1 MFLILLLE
9 VFRNY
14 NKNTLSW
21 WSWHYNTWQ
30 CLMEVVLEFLLKT
43 IRIIKYLKEWRK
55 ILMSFIKTLPLN
67 RLPIFQVI
75 FYSNWRIL
83 FLSLNVGAATE
94 VNKSIKSDIFSCKVN
109 CSGNRI
115 VLFALS
121 CVVFKN
127 ECKLH
132 IRCSSLNE
140 SSSYSPVFLWQRS
153 AIKEHKKGK
162 GPCLY

>member
-1 MFLILLLE
+1 MDSF
-9 VFRNY
+9 
-14 NKNTLSW
+14 LSW
-21 WSWHYNTWQ
+21 SFSVMNLKKKIGTFANGKCKLKWIWMCFLSSYWKSSEIIIKIPSPGDLDIINTWQ

-67 RLPIFQVI
+67 RLSIFQVI

-83 FLSLNVGAATE
+83 FLSLNVDAATE

-115 VLFALS
+115 VLFALI

-127 ECKLH
+127 
-132 IRCSSLNE
+132 
-140 SSSYSPVFLWQRS
+140 
-153 AIKEHKKGK
+153 
-162 GPCLY
+162 